1 MQSSEAGK
9 RGEGT
14 TKKFVSPSFFPSF
27 ALGKRGLL
35 FKGERI

>member
-1 MQSSEAGK
+1 VRLAK
-9 RGEGT
+9 GERA
-14 TKKFVSPSFFPSF
+14 KQKIVSPSYFPSF

>member
-1 MQSSEAGK
+1 VRLAK
-9 RGEGT
+9 GERA
-14 TKKFVSPSFFPSF
+14 KQKNFVSPSFFPSF